1 MDYTHAN
8 TFFLGWVVAA
18 YSFGQLV
25 ASPVF
30 GFWADKRPT
39 REPLLV
45 ALVLNTVFSLL
56 YCYIGAIPAGIA
68 GYILIVARAMV
79 GFGAGAIRYL
89 VMQLDLKRLP
99 GFVSSIICI
108 VY

>member
-1 MDYTHAN
+1 M
-8 TFFLGWVVAA
+8 VAA

-25 ASPVF
+25 ASPLF

-45 ALVLNTVFSLL
+45 ALVINVVFSLL
-56 YCYIGAIPAGIA
+56 YCYCGAIPAGIS

-79 GFGAGAIRYL
+79 GFGAGI
-89 VMQLDLKRLP
+89 LKYM
-99 GFVSSIICI
+99 SIATCTFLI
-108 VY
+108 V